1 MIAKCRDAGLP
12 HILPRLVGRTSSSSI
27 ACEHQTSA
35 SVAQTSSSSLM
46 TPLYDHHALQRHLGT
61 FHFKT
66 KVQHGSGPSF
76 LPLPLYFIGHGNNSR
91 TAAPRTQEEE
101 GAPAPDRWHVPRGRR
116 HNDNEGVTGGLF
128 EPESTSWRS
137 IVLARTSNRRCDAE
151 GHEAGQSSEVAAR
164 AQSGPSHMNHAL
176 TLCTAPAD
184 GITIERKGVRPW
196 PNSLKGKGCQV
207 RITNDPLLQYSA
219 KP

>member
-1 MIAKCRDAGLP
+1 MPCKD
-12 HILPRLVGRTSSSSI
+12 ILEPSTSRPKFSMEVGPRSCLS
-27 ACEHQTSA
+27 
-35 SVAQTSSSSLM
+35 
-46 TPLYDHHALQRHLGT
+46 P
-61 FHFKT
+61 
-66 KVQHGSGPSF
+66 
-76 LPLPLYFIGHGNNSR
+76 FILSWHGNYSR

-116 HNDNEGVTGGLF
+116 RDDNEGVAGGLF
-128 EPESTSWRS
+128 EPESASWRN
-137 IVLARTSNRRCDAE
+137 IALARTSNRRCDAE